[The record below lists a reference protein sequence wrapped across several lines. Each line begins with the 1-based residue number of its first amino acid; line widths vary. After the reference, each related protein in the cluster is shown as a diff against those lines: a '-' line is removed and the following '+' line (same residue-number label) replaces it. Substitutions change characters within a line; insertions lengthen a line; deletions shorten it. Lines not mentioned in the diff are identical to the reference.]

1 MIKVKI
7 RDIMLIEPV
16 GKKLISYEWET
27 PAKSYN
33 VFKVIDAVFGQ
44 RQFFSSEKT
53 KLFKKYGE
61 QEGSTLK
68 IKDEF
73 VEQYKREIDSLLELE
88 VEIPD
93 VEFNLQD
100 VMDSGYI
107 DSELESEKINKLTP
121 IDMYRIETFLN
132 KVQEYAIS
140 DIRAE
145 REGAK

>member
-107 DSELESEKINKLTP
+107 DPEIDTEKVNKLTP

-132 KVQEYAIS
+132 HVQDYSIALATKSEN
-140 DIRAE
+140 
-145 REGAK
+145 K

>member
-33 VFKVIDAVFGQ
+33 VFKVIDAAFEQ
-44 RQFFSSEKT
+44 RQFFTSEKS

-61 QEGSTLK
+61 QEGTTLK

-73 VEQYKREIDSLLELE
+73 VSQYKEEIESLLDLE

-93 VEFNLQD
+93 VEFSLQD
-100 VMDSGYI
+100 VMASGYI
-107 DSELESEKINKLTP
+107 ESEIETEKVNKLTP

-132 KVQEYAIS
+132 HVQDYSIALATKGEN
-140 DIRAE
+140 
-145 REGAK
+145 K

>member
-16 GKKLISYEWET
+16 GKKLISYEWKT

-44 RQFFSSEKT
+44 RQFFSSEKA
-53 KLFKKYGE
+53 KLFKKYGD
-61 QEGSTLK
+61 QEGSTLR

-107 DSELESEKINKLTP
+107 DPEIDAEKVNKLTP

-132 KVQEYAIS
+132 HVQDYSIALATKSEN
-140 DIRAE
+140 
-145 REGAK
+145 K